1 MLCSNR
7 LVAGVDY
14 GTDSARVAVWDI
26 DSQKCIASASSM
38 YSRWSQN
45 MYCVPEKRQFRQHP
59 LDYIEALEN
68 CFDALVQKLGREQCN
83 NIKAISFATTG
94 STPCPIDEKGI
105 PLSLHEEFRDEP
117 DAMFILWKDHSAIEE
132 AIEVN
137 NVFQNAPIDYTRYQ
151 GIYSSEWWWAKIL
164 YVARSNP
171 RVIKRTY
178 SWVEQSDWL
187 PNLLIGTDCAD
198 NFKRNACAAGHK
210 ALYSSTWGGLPDSV
224 VLEELHPHL
233 KDVSLRYSLPPLVA
247 GEKMGVISKEWA
259 ERLNVSTSTI
269 VVAGSLDAH
278 AGGVGAYIKHG
289 RLVKVIGTSTV
300 DLFLTSYD
308 EIDDNDL
315 RDICGI
321 AENAVIPGYLSGE
334 AGQAAFGDIFRWFV
348 DQFIWVLNN
357 AVPSICSGKSQEEL
371 SEYFLDNLLS
381 ILESHIQEDG
391 TSNVTALDWFNGRR
405 YPIINEEAT
414 ATISGLTLAT
424 TPPQLYHALIM
435 GAIMGSKLILD
446 NLLKNGIKVE
456 EVVLVGG
463 IPRKSSLIC
472 QMFADILAL
481 PVVICSEQ
489 EICAKGAAIYASVGA
504 DCFGS
509 IEEAQENLCLEEFKR
524 YVPSRDSVAV
534 YQKKYEQYIELASLT
549 DANIG
554 KLK

>member
-1 MLCSNR
+1 MLSSNR

-26 DSQKCIASASSM
+26 DRQKCIASVSSA

-59 LDYIEALEN
+59 LDYIESLEK
-68 CFDALVQKLGREQCN
+68 CFDALVQKMGREQCS

-94 STPCPIDEKGI
+94 STLCPIDEKGI
-105 PLSLHEEFRDEP
+105 PLSLYEEFCDEP

-132 AIEVN
+132 AAEVN
-137 NVFQNAPIDYTRYQ
+137 DVFQKAPIDYTRYQ

-164 YVARSNP
+164 YVAKNNP

-187 PNLLIGTDCAD
+187 PNLLLGTDRAD
-198 NFKRNACAAGHK
+198 NIKRNACAAGHK
-210 ALYSSTWGGLPDSV
+210 ALYSSTWGGLPNSAI
-224 VLEELHPHL
+224 LEELHPHL
-233 KDVSLRYSLPPLVA
+233 KEVSLRYSLPPLVA
-247 GEKMGVISKEWA
+247 GENMGVISKEWA
-259 ERLNVSTSTI
+259 ERLNVSTNTI

-278 AGGVGAYIKHG
+278 AGGVGAHIKHG

-300 DLFLTSYD
+300 DLFLTNYC
-308 EIDDNDL
+308 EIENNDL

-334 AGQAAFGDIFRWFV
+334 AGQAAFGDIFRWYV
-348 DQFIWVLNN
+348 DQFIWVLNH
-357 AVPSICSGKSQEEL
+357 AAPSICSEKCQEEL
-371 SEYFLDNLLS
+371 SEYLLNNLLS
-381 ILESHIQEDG
+381 ILESHIQEDCN
-391 TSNVTALDWFNGRR
+391 SNIIALDWFNGRR

-414 ATISGLTLAT
+414 AAISELTLAA
-424 TPPQLYHALIM
+424 TPPQIYHALVM

-481 PVVICSEQ
+481 PIVICSEQ
-489 EICAKGAAIYASVGA
+489 EICAKGAAIYAAVGA
-504 DCFGS
+504 DYFSS
-509 IEEAQENLCLEEFKR
+509 IEKAQESLCLEEFQR
-524 YVPSRDSVAV
+524 YFPSHDSIIA
-534 YQKKYEQYIELASLT
+534 YQKKYEQYVELARWT
-549 DANIG
+549 DAKIG